1 MKLIGRKGIPTDVF
15 EGNPAISNDKLILV
29 DGRFKRGNYSYA
41 TEKWFWIEEFKC
53 IIEGLEGDDELIWF
67 DIENSKQ

>member
-1 MKLIGRKGIPTDVF
+1 MKLIGRKGIPTDKF

-29 DGRFKRGNYSYA
+29 DGRFKRGNYSYV
-41 TEKWFWIEEFKC
+41 TKKWFWIEEFKC
-53 IIEGLEGDDELIWF
+53 IIKGLEGDDELIWF